1 MHESVFQSRSR
12 LNKSEGRV
20 GVDVFQTHDREC
32 MYVFQIHEKFAAS
45 ITPFLN
51 LNLNL
56 LINIDFATIK
66 VEIHLSFTRLVILIK
81 EGYINIFTEAYLLK
95 YTIINR

>member
-1 MHESVFQSRSR
+1 MPVIIVRDSDKWPFTWHYWVRF
-12 LNKSEGRV
+12 
-20 GVDVFQTHDREC
+20 DR
-32 MYVFQIHEKFAAS
+32 YD
-45 ITPFLN
+45 

-66 VEIHLSFTRLVILIK
+66 VEIHLSFTRLVILK
-81 EGYINIFTEAYLLK
+81 EGYINIFTEVYLLK

>member
-1 MHESVFQSRSR
+1 MQSVYSIGGE
-12 LNKSEGRV
+12 KGEG
-20 GVDVFQTHDREC
+20 GQENEETDD
-32 MYVFQIHEKFAAS
+32 
-45 ITPFLN
+45 

-66 VEIHLSFTRLVILIK
+66 VEIHLSFTRLVILK
-81 EGYINIFTEAYLLK
+81 EGYINIFTEVYLLK